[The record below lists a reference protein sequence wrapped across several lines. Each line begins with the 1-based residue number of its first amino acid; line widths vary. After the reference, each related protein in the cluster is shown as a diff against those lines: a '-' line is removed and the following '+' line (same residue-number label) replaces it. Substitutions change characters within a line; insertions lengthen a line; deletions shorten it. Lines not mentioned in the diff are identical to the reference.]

1 MAKPGLDVVLVL
13 PGPVALVPLTV
24 RAPPVGLVVSGVT
37 VKVLVLVRVALLWL
51 VIVWLPLAPT
61 APVQL

>member
-1 MAKPGLDVVLVL
+1 M
-13 PGPVALVPLTV
+13 VPLTV

-51 VIVWLPLAPT
+51 VIVWLPLAAT